1 MDVYAPCALGATL
14 NDRTIPR
21 LKARI
26 VAGAAN
32 NVLAESRHSE
42 ALEGREILYAPDY
55 VINAGGL
62 ISVYGEMNGWTRERV
77 MRQAGEIHG
86 TLLRLFERSREE
98 GIPPHVAADRLARDR
113 IEAVGALQRVRV

>member
-1 MDVYAPCALGATL
+1 
-14 NDRTIPR
+14 RTIPR

-32 NVLAESRHSE
+32 NVLGESRHSE
-42 ALEGREILYAPDY
+42 ALERREILYAPDY

-98 GIPPHVAADRLARDR
+98 GIPPHGAADRLARDR